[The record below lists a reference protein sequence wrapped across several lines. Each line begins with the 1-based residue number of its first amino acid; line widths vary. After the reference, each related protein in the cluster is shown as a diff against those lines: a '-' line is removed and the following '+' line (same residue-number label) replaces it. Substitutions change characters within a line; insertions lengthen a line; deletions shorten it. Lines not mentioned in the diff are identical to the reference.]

1 MEIPG
6 VPPALLAALVAAAGG
21 RRLALVGGA
30 VRDLLLHRL
39 HDDPWR
45 GLPDLDLVVEGPAAE
60 LTGRLADQLPAGAV
74 RCIQEHGAFGT
85 VAVELHWPE
94 WGTWLLDVASA
105 RRERYP
111 LPAENPL
118 VSPGSLDDDLA
129 RRDFSVNAMALVLD
143 GEGRGAQL
151 LDPHGGQLDLAQRQ
165 LRLLHDHSLS
175 DDPTRL
181 LRAVC
186 YVTRL
191 GFALA
196 APSLL
201 QARET
206 LASWPWSWHHDDP
219 PGQAPPALATRLRM
233 ELELLLEREPWPAA
247 LTALQSWGALAL
259 LDPSLQVD
267 PDWRRRLTW
276 AQRFSSH
283 GGATERASTLAP
295 ISLPPCAL
303 LIAAASQPLAL
314 AERLQLPHRQHK
326 LLAQWL
332 ELHRRLAAVE
342 PSGWSPSRWCELL
355 EAPGI
360 SADAVAL
367 ALVAAPP
374 AGPPLLPDPA
384 LVAAPAFP
392 VEPAFPARAGG
403 GAGQLLPQLRRPL
416 LRWLLDWRQ
425 VRAPLTAADL
435 ISAGMRPGPALGARL
450 RRERALHLDRRR
462 L

>member
-6 VPPALLAALVAAAGG
+6 VPAALLAALVAAAAG

-45 GLPDLDLVVEGPAAE
+45 GLPDLDLVVEGQAAQ
-60 LTGRLADQLPAGAV
+60 LTARLADHLPAGALHS
-74 RCIQEHGAFGT
+74 IQEHGAFGT

-151 LDPHGGQLDLAQRQ
+151 LDPHGGQLDLAQRR
-165 LRLLHDHSLS
+165 LRLLHDRSLS

-181 LRAVC
+181 LRAAR
-186 YVTRL
+186 YRARL

-201 QARET
+201 QARDT
-206 LASWPWSWHHDDP
+206 LASWPWPWHHGDP

-259 LDPSLQVD
+259 LDPRLQGD

-276 AQRFSSH
+276 GQRL
-283 GGATERASTLAP
+283 ASALAP
-295 ISLPPCAL
+295 SALPAISLPPCAV

-374 AGPPLLPDPA
+374 AAALMPDPA

-403 GAGQLLPQLRRPL
+403 GAAQLLPQLRRPL

-425 VRAPLTAADL
+425 VGAPLTAADL

>member
-6 VPPALLAALVAAAGG
+6 VPAALLAALVAAAGG

-45 GLPDLDLVVEGPAAE
+45 GLPDLDLVVEGQAAE
-60 LTGRLADQLPAGAV
+60 LTARLADHLPAGAV

-118 VSPGSLDDDLA
+118 VNPGSLDDDLA

-165 LRLLHDHSLS
+165 LRLLHDRSLS

-181 LRAVC
+181 LRAAR
-186 YVTRL
+186 YRARL
-191 GFALA
+191 GFGLA

-206 LASWPWSWHHDDP
+206 LASWPWPWHHGDP

-247 LTALQSWGALAL
+247 LAALQSWGALAL
-259 LDPSLQVD
+259 LDPRLQGD
-267 PDWRRRLTW
+267 LDWRRRLTW
-276 AQRFSSH
+276 GQRFSSH
-283 GGATERASTLAP
+283 GGATEQPIALPAS
-295 ISLPPCAL
+295 AL

-374 AGPPLLPDPA
+374 AAALMPDPA
-384 LVAAPAFP
+384 LVAAPALP

-403 GAGQLLPQLRRPL
+403 GAGQMLPQLRRPL

-425 VRAPLTAADL
+425 VGAPLTAADL

>member
-1 MEIPG
+1 MDIPG

-45 GLPDLDLVVEGPAAE
+45 GLPDLDLVVEGQAAE
-60 LTGRLADQLPAGAV
+60 LTGRLADQLPAGAL

-143 GEGRGAQL
+143 REGRGAQL

-181 LRAVC
+181 LRAAR
-186 YVTRL
+186 YRARL
-191 GFALA
+191 GFGLA

-201 QARET
+201 QARDT
-206 LASWPWSWHHDDP
+206 LASWPWPWHHGDP

-259 LDPSLQVD
+259 LDPRLQGD

-276 AQRFSSH
+276 GQRFSSH
-283 GGATERASTLAP
+283 GGATGQS
-295 ISLPPCAL
+295 IDLPPCAL

-367 ALVAAPP
+367 VLVAAPP
-374 AGPPLLPDPA
+374 AA
-384 LVAAPAFP
+384 L
-392 VEPAFPARAGG
+392 PARAGG
-403 GAGQLLPQLRRPL
+403 GAGQMLPELRRPL

-462 L
+462 H

>member
-1 MEIPG
+1 VDIPG
-6 VPPALLAALVAAAGG
+6 VPAALLAALVAAAGG

-45 GLPDLDLVVEGPAAE
+45 GLPDLDLVVEGQAAE
-60 LTGRLADQLPAGAV
+60 LIGRLADHLPAGAV

-181 LRAVC
+181 LRAAR
-186 YVTRL
+186 YAARL

-196 APSLL
+196 APSRR
-201 QARET
+201 QATAT
-206 LASWPWSWHHDDP
+206 LASWPWPWHHGDP

-247 LTALQSWGALAL
+247 LAALQSWGALAL
-259 LDPSLQVD
+259 LDPGLQGD
-267 PDWRRRLTW
+267 PDWRRRITW
-276 AQRFSSH
+276 GQRFSSH
-283 GGATERASTLAP
+283 GGATGQP
-295 ISLPPCAL
+295 IALPPCAV
-303 LIAAASQPLAL
+303 LIAAARQPLAL

-332 ELHRRLAAVE
+332 ELHRRLASVE

-374 AGPPLLPDPA
+374 APSLLPAPASAPAAATALPVAPA
-384 LVAAPAFP
+384 L
-392 VEPAFPARAGG
+392 PARAAG

-425 VRAPLTAADL
+425 VGAPLTAADL
-435 ISAGMRPGPALGARL
+435 ISAGMRPGPALGSRL

>member
-1 MEIPG
+1 VEIPG

-45 GLPDLDLVVEGPAAE
+45 GLPDLDLVVEGQAAE
-60 LTGRLADQLPAGAV
+60 LTGRLADQLPAGAL

-143 GEGRGAQL
+143 REGRGAQL

-181 LRAVC
+181 LRAAR
-186 YVTRL
+186 YRARL
-191 GFALA
+191 GFGLA

-201 QARET
+201 QARDT
-206 LASWPWSWHHDDP
+206 LASWPWPWHHGDP

-259 LDPSLQVD
+259 LDPRLQGD

-276 AQRFSSH
+276 GQRFSSH
-283 GGATERASTLAP
+283 GGATGQS
-295 ISLPPCAL
+295 IDLPPCAL

-367 ALVAAPP
+367 VLVAAPP
-374 AGPPLLPDPA
+374 AA
-384 LVAAPAFP
+384 L
-392 VEPAFPARAGG
+392 PARAGG
-403 GAGQLLPQLRRPL
+403 GAGQMLPELRRPL

-462 L
+462 H